1 MDNSLLGEFQ
11 LDWKLSGKDANFQV
25 PGRFAWC

>member
-11 LDWKLSGKDANFQV
+11 LDWKLSGKDADFLLQ
-25 PGRFAWC
+25 GRFASC